1 MISKLLCTDVL
12 AIHSIDDYIF
22 VGIGCILHIFKKY
35 EIYELEYKLNFNSNN
50 IHGILKASNNYLI
63 VFGAKCLCIYDIDK
77 TKDTLLLKQ
86 TFDTIWFN
94 DWIIAVKCLNID
106 TQIFLIILF
115 AHNNVYIYDI
125 SNKKYQYIWC
135 EEKCIL
141 YGGSISGE
149 TIQDLVVFSGTVFQE
164 ILIWKLNYGTAHDK
178 NMKVLHRLIGH
189 KGVIF
194 SVIYD
199 PSAYF
204 ICSTSD
210 DRTVRLWKVIDNN
223 SYSNIDKSLACKNYI
238 DWEKAEVKLVKTM
251 FGHAAR
257 VWRAIIRNGV
267 LFTIGED
274 SLICIWSLNGT
285 LLNKLFAH
293 HGAPIWSIDISED
306 NKTIFT
312 GGADGAV
319 HIWPFISAPSN
330 NLQIISLFK
339 TDHVPKYI
347 SYLNSGT
354 LLIFHEGG
362 MLTCYNNALVLRESL
377 YLERYSTYCIMQI
390 SSCRRY
396 ISFASRDGYITIY
409 TEINNE
415 NKKYLHQILEAKVM
429 ESKIFSLQWLK
440 DDTMLVCGKNGC
452 LQILAITLDNEL
464 YTHSEYILPPTRECW
479 ITAAIIY
486 ENLLICGD
494 RAGSLHVF
502 EIHNQFLN
510 KINLDRNIG
519 KPIQTIYK
527 VHGKIGIQL
536 CAVIKNKLITGGR
549 NGIIRFYDICHE
561 KKSFLRTLYCI
572 KMPMDWISNILDI
585 GNDILITGFKEVE
598 FIIYSLHHQRIA
610 LKNSCGG
617 GHRSWDCMVLHE
629 NIKFAYIRNKQ
640 IYLSSHQL
648 NSLFLSTPTILS
660 GSHVKEI
667 YNVQPIMNLTDHTI
681 YISGG
686 EDCKLRLTYIYKSE
700 LKRKNYTFQTLS
712 IMDGHISSI
721 KSIATVNLEST
732 KLNGTYLIFSCGGRA
747 QIKCWQ
753 MDIRWDKD
761 LLFNENVSCVD
772 LNTHM
777 LFGKDQNRRKYWQKT
792 KQSYAIEPE
801 TRYMDIKTYYPSY
814 NPTYIFLLIACADG
828 YLRIFIYNIV
838 TRDIHPILYT
848 KCTTRCILKVH
859 VLELKKKIIILTM
872 STDGIV
878 RYFNFTEIFSEAFK
892 NVSTG
897 HCSLQKFD
905 IMPFASMQLHQSGIN
920 SYDLK
925 HITEDEYLLVTGGD
939 DNLLCLVLFQLF
951 ILEDKTISIEIL
963 SKYETSS
970 VHYAQITGVKL
981 TNNKIFSVGIDQ
993 QVIIHTYSCTNNK
1006 ISAQVLSIEL
1016 TSVSDVQGMVLSTYI
1031 KSNDIFLCI
1040 YGNGFEFLSV

>member
-35 EIYELEYKLNFNSNN
+35 EIYELEYKLNFNSHN

-115 AHNNVYIYDI
+115 AHNNH
-125 SNKKYQYIWC
+125 S
-135 EEKCIL
+135 

-149 TIQDLVVFSGTVFQE
+149 TVQDLVVFSGTVFQE

-210 DRTVRLWKVIDNN
+210 DRTVRLWKVVDNN
-223 SYSNIDKSLACKNYI
+223 SYSNIDMSLTCKNYI

-362 MLTCYNNALVLRESL
+362 MLTCYDNALVLRESL

-415 NKKYLHQILEAKVM
+415 NKKYLHQILEEKVM

-440 DDTMLVCGKNGC
+440 DDTMLVCGKNGY
-452 LQILAITLDNEL
+452 LRILAITLDNEL

-502 EIHNQFLN
+502 EMHNQFLN

-681 YISGG
+681 YVSGG

-721 KSIATVNLEST
+721 KSIATINLEST

-761 LLFNENVSCVD
+761 LLSNENVSCVD

-777 LFGKDQNRRKYWQKT
+777 LFGEDQNRRKYWQKT

-897 HCSLQKFD
+897 HCNLQNID

-951 ILEDKTISIEIL
+951 ILEDKTVSIEIL

-970 VHYAQITGVKL
+970 IHYAQITGVKL

-993 QVIIHTYSCTNNK
+993 QVITHSYSCTNNK

-1016 TSVSDVQGMVLSTYI
+1016 TSVSDVQGMV
-1031 KSNDIFLCI
+1031 
-1040 YGNGFEFLSV
+1040 